1 MMDEDGSGLPNN
13 LEELAAIVED
23 ADSKITECQ
32 TQQERE
38 DAKMERYKVSLEQE
52 HNALG
57 ILQQSLWL
65 LNPIDTS

>member
-1 MMDEDGSGLPNN
+1 MEGLEMMDEDGSGLPNN

-38 DAKMERYKVSLEQE
+38 DAKMERYKVRLEQE
-52 HNALG
+52 HN
-57 ILQQSLWL
+57 Q
-65 LNPIDTS
+65 